1 MVGSCPE
8 LWAFFGS
15 WGTPHVHVVRVGT
28 GGTERLCSWV
38 LGSLSY
44 SDKPDYVVN
53 TNMKTFLF
61 IPLRPLIW
69 LIFLKLENCLLVCF
83 ERCKN
88 HTKLER
94 NWEKKQDKMPCNWKV
109 LSNSTDCC
117 PAIVSLCFLFQ
128 WSTPLIER
136 APLPGVQAD
145 FIACWLC
152 GNFLKSRNSI
162 YGSLTRAIST
172 LEYVTV

>member
-15 WGTPHVHVVRVGT
+15 WRTPHVHVVRVGI

-94 NWEKKQDKMPCNWKV
+94 NWEKNRTKCLVTEKYYQILLTVVQP
-109 LSNSTDCC
+109 LSHF
-117 PAIVSLCFLFQ
+117 VSCFSGAHH
-128 WSTPLIER
+128 WSKEPH
-136 APLPGVQAD
+136 
-145 FIACWLC
+145 
-152 GNFLKSRNSI
+152 
-162 YGSLTRAIST
+162 SLVFKRT
-172 LEYVTV
+172 LLHAGYVGIF